1 MTSGTLCISFF
12 FVVCCTIASISMYS
26 CSNYVLQRKL
36 ENEIKGFDDVYKAK
50 KRTCLEDSEKF
61 RRELKRVRPRSK
73 LAPLALMKF
82 ILLSVAP

>member
-1 MTSGTLCISFF
+1 MHHIILCCLFTLHIRPQLAR
-12 FVVCCTIASISMYS
+12 THID
-26 CSNYVLQRKL
+26 YVLQRKL

-61 RRELKRVRPRSK
+61 RRELKRVSPRSK

-82 ILLSVAP
+82 TLLSVAP